1 MHVADTCLFPVWQVH
16 LPAYT
21 LWQYDQCP
29 VMEPSKP
36 PDHYNILHL
45 SHKSLCISMIL
56 AVCGPFVKPAGERS
70 RDTGSYCDTALFISM
85 YGITMHNN
93 GNYFITIGH
102 QL

>member
-1 MHVADTCLFPVWQVH
+1 MYVADTCLFPVWQVH

-45 SHKSLCISMIL
+45 SHKPLCISMIL
-56 AVCGPFVKPAGERS
+56 AVCVDHLWNQGAVSIRKTVLPGVAIPMLKIRRP
-70 RDTGSYCDTALFISM
+70 
-85 YGITMHNN
+85 N
-93 GNYFITIGH
+93 GRLIFNMEIAIRR
-102 QL
+102 